1 MTTIVGK
8 PGILLCDSRETG
20 LVKRTC
26 TKVWRLAGCIV
37 GGAGASAELG
47 LIEHVCRLPE
57 KPTTAGLWQWVWETH
72 EPEYLNLDETELLV
86 ASPRALWLIEGRQ
99 VTEVRVGAVGSGS
112 PFALGFLRARPND
125 LRGAVE
131 CACHYDP
138 YSAGP
143 VREHRAKA

>member
-1 MTTIVGK
+1 VTTIVGR
-8 PGILLCDSRETG
+8 PGALVSDSRETG

-26 TKVWRLAGCIV
+26 TKVWALAGCIV

-47 LIEHVCRLPE
+47 LIEHVRKLPAR
-57 KPTTAGLWQWVWETH
+57 PSTDALWRWVWKAH
-72 EPEYLNLDETELLV
+72 DPAYLDLDQTELLV
-86 ASPRALWLIEGRQ
+86 ADAKALWLIEGRQ
-99 VTEVRVGAVGSGS
+99 VTEVPFGAIGSGA
-112 PFALGFLRARPND
+112 PFALGWLRAKPLD

-143 VREHRAKA
+143 VREHFSG